1 MAGIMDV
8 GWATTVCQKDRS
20 APLFATIQLLLYVW
34 MQKLDVIMGC
44 QMKDAGR
51 EITVCQKDLCALLY
65 VWIQM

>member
-1 MAGIMDV
+1 MDV
-8 GWATTVCQKDRS
+8 GRETVVCPKDQS
-20 APLFATIQLLLYVW
+20 VPLSATIQLLLYVW
-34 MQKLDVIMGC
+34 IQKLDVITGC